1 MQNEVIERIRDALH
15 SIPAS
20 DRDIW
25 LRMGMGIKSEFG
37 DAGFEAWDEWSQ
49 QDESYNRGE
58 ARSVWKSIRPNGGV
72 TIRTVFHLAKVNG
85 WRDDRTFRVPT
96 SEELAERQRAAAAA
110 RTGREDRE
118 IVRERAATASRAA
131 ALWAVATEATP
142 GNPYLQRKRVS
153 PVATIRE
160 IEAERVS
167 AILGYMPKSGG
178 EPLSGCLLVVPV
190 KVDGNLSTVEL
201 IDGAG
206 RKAALA
212 GRGSKSGG
220 YWAAQPMPDGNG
232 EGITLLVG
240 EGVATVLSARQASGH
255 PAIAALSNTNL
266 RTVAQ
271 AMRDRYP
278 EATLV
283 ILADLVKATGAPDP
297 HAIDATRLAAG
308 KLAIPNFGTDRRPS
322 TKDFNDMAELFGAE
336 SVSQAIA
343 DARAP
348 KDDVMSPS
356 VKNDAP
362 KLSKP
367 TVELVRASDLEPESV
382 DWLWVD
388 HIPRGK
394 LTVLAGAP
402 GTGKT
407 TIAMK
412 IASTVTTGGR
422 WPDGSVSPTGNVVI
436 WSGEDDPQDTLIP
449 RLVVAGADLSRVYFI
464 ATVRDGSERR
474 PFDPARDMEPL
485 RLRLAKIDDLR
496 LLVVDPIV
504 SAVAGDSH
512 KNAEVRRA
520 LQPLVD
526 LASASRCALFG
537 ITHFSKGTSGRDP
550 VERLTG
556 SLAFGALA
564 RVVLVAT
571 KSEQE
576 DEAGRSARLFLR
588 AKSNL
593 GPDGGGFEYEL
604 QRGALKTHPDIFASF
619 VEWGRT
625 VDGTARALLATAEA
639 VSDSGGRSELDD
651 AKQFLVELLAHAP
664 AEVNVI
670 KEEANGAG
678 HAWATVRRAQ
688 QALGIQSRK
697 GGMKGPWHWELPRR
711 CSENLEDA
719 QTNVLSTFG
728 KNEHLRDEDITVE
741 VEI

>member
-1 MQNEVIERIRDALH
+1 M
-15 SIPAS
+15 S
-20 DRDIW
+20 DF
-25 LRMGMGIKSEFG
+25 LG
-37 DAGFEAWDEWSQ
+37 
-49 QDESYNRGE
+49 
-58 ARSVWKSIRPNGGV
+58 
-72 TIRTVFHLAKVNG
+72 
-85 WRDDRTFRVPT
+85 
-96 SEELAERQRAAAAA
+96 AA
-110 RTGREDRE
+110 
-118 IVRERAATASRAA
+118 
-131 ALWAVATEATP
+131 
-142 GNPYLQRKRVS
+142 
-153 PVATIRE
+153 
-160 IEAERVS
+160 
-167 AILGYMPKSGG
+167 
-178 EPLSGCLLVVPV
+178 
-190 KVDGNLSTVEL
+190 
-201 IDGAG
+201 
-206 RKAALA
+206 
-212 GRGSKSGG
+212 
-220 YWAAQPMPDGNG
+220 
-232 EGITLLVG
+232 
-240 EGVATVLSARQASGH
+240 
-255 PAIAALSNTNL
+255 
-266 RTVAQ
+266 
-271 AMRDRYP
+271 
-278 EATLV
+278 
-283 ILADLVKATGAPDP
+283 
-297 HAIDATRLAAG
+297 
-308 KLAIPNFGTDRRPS
+308 
-322 TKDFNDMAELFGAE
+322 

-343 DARAP
+343 DARDP
-348 KDDVMSPS
+348 KDEVMIPS
-356 VKNDAP
+356 AKNDAP
-362 KLSKP
+362 KQSKP
-367 TVELVRASDLEPESV
+367 TVELVRASDLEPEPV
-382 DWLWVD
+382 DWLWQD

-394 LTVLAGAP
+394 LTVLGGAP

-422 WPDGSVSPTGNVVI
+422 WPDGGVSPTGNVVI

-464 ATVRDGSERR
+464 ATVRDGNERR

-485 RLRLAKIDDLR
+485 RLRLGEIDDLR

-576 DEAGRSARLFLR
+576 DEAGQSARLFLR

-604 QRGALKTHPDIFASF
+604 QRGALNTHPDIFASF
-619 VEWGRT
+619 VEWGRAVT
-625 VDGTARALLATAEA
+625 GTARALLTSAEA
-639 VSDSGGRSELDD
+639 VSDSGGGSELDD
-651 AKQFLVELLAHAP
+651 AKQFLIELLAHAP
-664 AEVNVI
+664 VEVNVI

-697 GGMKGPWHWELPRR
+697 GGMKSPWHWELPRR

-719 QTNVLSTFG
+719 QSNVLSTFG